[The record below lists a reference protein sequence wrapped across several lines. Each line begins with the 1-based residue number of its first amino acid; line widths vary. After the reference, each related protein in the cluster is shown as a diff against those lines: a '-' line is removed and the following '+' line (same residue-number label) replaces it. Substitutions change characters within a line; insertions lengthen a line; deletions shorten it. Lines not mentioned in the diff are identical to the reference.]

1 MRKGRPPSSTP
12 DTPPTVH
19 HARGPRGGAGTPPTV
34 SRALGPE
41 EGRAPHP
48 LCPVPYAPRRGGH
61 PTHCVPC
68 PGPQGGLAP
77 EQQNSVGS
85 PLQRGSTLSLLS
97 TSWLSLLTLALK
109 FFPSSRCLDK

>member
-12 DTPPTVH
+12 DTPPTVP
-19 HARGPRGGAGTPPTV
+19 HARGPRGGAGT
-34 SRALGPE
+34 
-41 EGRAPHP
+41 HP
-48 LCPVPYAPRRGGH
+48 LCPVPWAPRRGGH